1 MSVIM
6 DGMEHHPVPTTVL
19 WDIDG
24 TLVRNAASPGNLYH
38 LALERA
44 LGRDLP
50 LLVGHQHGRTDA
62 GIIVEHVRAHH
73 LEDDLVPTVSGHLRD
88 LSEERHRSGDRRTP
102 APGAIDLVR
111 RFAALGWRN
120 GLLTGNSAH
129 RARIKLLG
137 AGFDVDAFDWE
148 HSYFGDEQ
156 VERSGVTALAAAA
169 LSGTRAVIVGDTP
182 RDGEAADAVGIPF
195 LAVATGVYDVD
206 ALRSTSA
213 VAVARD
219 CVEDARL
226 IEEAI
231 AGLPPLAE
239 AQPAR
244 PSFDGGPPGQR

>member
-1 MSVIM
+1 M
-6 DGMEHHPVPTTVL
+6 DGMEHHQVSTTVL

-24 TLVRNAASPGNLYH
+24 TLVRNAASPGKLYH

-44 LGRDLP
+44 MGRDLP

-62 GIIVEHVRAHH
+62 GIIVEHVRAHR
-73 LEDDLVPTVSGHLRD
+73 LDDGLVPTVSGHLRD
-88 LSEERHRSGDRRTP
+88 LSDERYRSGDRRTP
-102 APGAIDLVR
+102 APGAIELVR
-111 RFAALGWRN
+111 HFASLGWRN

-129 RARIKLLG
+129 RARIKLSG

-148 HSYFGDEQ
+148 HSYFGDEE
-156 VERSGVTALAAAA
+156 VERSGVTARAAAA
-169 LSGTRAVIVGDTP
+169 LSGSRAVIVGDTP

-206 ALRSTSA
+206 ALRATSA

-226 IEEAI
+226 IEDAI
-231 AGLPPLAE
+231 AALEPL
-239 AQPAR
+239 
-244 PSFDGGPPGQR
+244 G